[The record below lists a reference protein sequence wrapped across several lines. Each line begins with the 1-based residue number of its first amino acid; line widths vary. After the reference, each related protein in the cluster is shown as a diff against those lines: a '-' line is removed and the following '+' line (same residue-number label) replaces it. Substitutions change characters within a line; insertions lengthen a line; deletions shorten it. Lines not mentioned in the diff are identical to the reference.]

1 MVSKK
6 TDGSGK
12 SWRRKS
18 EYARLAPLCRFA
30 LAASPSP
37 IFRAALTTVDVSAAT
52 LFEAVA
58 LALKAAQGDKWAPDG
73 FRPVKVQVL
82 DVRAEYE
89 VKLKDFT
96 KWLERRGNT
105 PREVI
110 DRKKIKAILGVL
122 K

>member
-1 MVSKK
+1 
-6 TDGSGK
+6 
-12 SWRRKS
+12 
-18 EYARLAPLCRFA
+18 
-30 LAASPSP
+30 
-37 IFRAALTTVDVSAAT
+37 
-52 LFEAVA
+52 
-58 LALKAAQGDKWAPDG
+58 
-73 FRPVKVQVL
+73 VKVQVL

-96 KWLERRGNT
+96 TWLERRGNT

>member
-1 MVSKK
+1 MPVRSCRVTI
-6 TDGSGK
+6 TD
-12 SWRRKS
+12 
-18 EYARLAPLCRFA
+18 LQCRA
-30 LAASPSP
+30 H
-37 IFRAALTTVDVSAAT
+37 TVDVNAST

-58 LALKAAQGDKWAPDG
+58 LALKAVQGDKWAPDG
-73 FRPVKVQVL
+73 FRPVKVQVV

-110 DRKKIKAILGVL
+110 DRKGIKAILGVL

>member
-1 MVSKK
+1 MPVRSCRVTI
-6 TDGSGK
+6 TDLQSR
-12 SWRRKS
+12 SH
-18 EYARLAPLCRFA
+18 
-30 LAASPSP
+30 
-37 IFRAALTTVDVSAAT
+37 TVDVSAAT

-73 FRPVKVQVL
+73 FLPVKVQVL
-82 DVRAEYE
+82 DVRTEYE